1 MINQLIEKQM
11 NEQNDQQQKLFREI
25 KKRMVDI
32 RKNYEEQQRK
42 SEIQYFVPETYAQ
55 GRVELS
61 LYICNSFCVCVKV
74 LLVIVVIR

>member
-1 MINQLIEKQM
+1 M
-11 NEQNDQQQKLFREI
+11 NEQNEQQQKLFREI

-55 GRVELS
+55 GKFKHS
-61 LYICNSFCVCVKV
+61 LEILHCLWILCV
-74 LLVIVVIR
+74 

>member
-1 MINQLIEKQM
+1 M

-42 SEIQYFVPETYAQ
+42 SEIQYFVPGKYEC
-55 GRVELS
+55 
-61 LYICNSFCVCVKV
+61 LY
-74 LLVIVVIR
+74 

>member
-1 MINQLIEKQM
+1 MSYLTFQFSGAILINQLIEKQM

-42 SEIQYFVPETYAQ
+42 SEIQYFVPGKYEF
-55 GRVELS
+55 L
-61 LYICNSFCVCVKV
+61 C
-74 LLVIVVIR
+74 

>member
-1 MINQLIEKQM
+1 MSYLTFQFSGAILINQLIEKQM

-42 SEIQYFVPETYAQ
+42 SEIQYFVPGKYEC
-55 GRVELS
+55 
-61 LYICNSFCVCVKV
+61 LY
-74 LLVIVVIR
+74 